1 MIFYKERLAELIKAW
16 DRRSQDVA
24 DGLGHK
30 VQADVIDAAVWDA
43 ITQATQEPSAVQTTQ
58 GNTSIYIDAER
69 RLKLISRRHSEIM
82 K

>member
-30 VQADVIDAAVWDA
+30 VQYV
-43 ITQATQEPSAVQTTQ
+43 SALVRGTKKHLHDT
-58 GNTSIYIDAER
+58 GRCDRRCCLGRYNTSHTRAVSSPNYTG
-69 RLKLISRRHSEIM
+69 
-82 K
+82 